1 MPGKAITITSGK
13 GGVGKTT
20 ITANLAVTLAAL
32 GRRVTAI
39 DTDIGLRN
47 LDIIMGMESRI
58 IYDIVDVAEG
68 KCHLLQALIRDRRL
82 PNLCL
87 LPASQTSDKTAI
99 SPEDMAAICRE
110 LKADNDFVL
119 IDSPAGIERGFQNA
133 IASADEIII
142 VTTPEVSA
150 VRSADRVI
158 GLIEMN
164 GKGPGRLIINRIKP
178 AMVKRGD
185 MLDTF
190 DVIEFLAIDLL
201 GVVPEDESIIVAAN
215 KGVPLAYEQSSKAGQ
230 AFRNIAR
237 RLTGEAVPFLSI
249 FEEPD
254 SLWNRLRRAFGPANP
269 ANPAQSAGRSTGPAQ
284 NAGRSTSRH

>member
-1 MPGKAITITSGK
+1 MAGKAITITSGK

-20 ITANLAVTLAAL
+20 LTANVAVSLAAL

-68 KCHLLQALIRDRRL
+68 KCHLLQALIHDKRL

-99 SPEDMAAICRE
+99 SPEDMAAICQE

-133 IASADEIII
+133 VTSADEIIV

-164 GKGPGRLIINRIKP
+164 GKGPGRLVINRIKP

-215 KGVPLAYEQSSKAGQ
+215 KGIPLAYEKSPMASR
-230 AFRNIAR
+230 AFHNIAR
-237 RLTGEAVPFLSI
+237 RLIGETVPFLAI
-249 FEEPD
+249 FEERD
-254 SLWNRLRRAFGPANP
+254 TWWSRLRRAF
-269 ANPAQSAGRSTGPAQ
+269 RV
-284 NAGRSTSRH
+284 H

>member
-1 MPGKAITITSGK
+1 MSGRAITITSGK

-20 ITANLAVTLAAL
+20 ITANVAVTLAAL

-47 LDIIMGMESRI
+47 LDIVMGMESRI
-58 IYDIVDVAEG
+58 IYDIVDVAQG

-82 PNLCL
+82 PNLYL

-99 SPEDMAAICRE
+99 SPEDMTAICKE
-110 LKADNDFVL
+110 LKADYDFVL

-133 IASADEIII
+133 VASADEIIV

-164 GKGPGRLIINRIKP
+164 GKGPGRLIVNRIKP
-178 AMVKRGD
+178 AMVRRGD

-201 GVVPEDESIIVAAN
+201 GVVPEDESVIVAAN
-215 KGVPLAYEQSSKAGQ
+215 KGVPLAYEQSSIASQ
-230 AFRNIAR
+230 AFHNIAR
-237 RLTGEAVPFLSI
+237 RLIGEAVPFLSI

-254 SLWNRLRRAFGPANP
+254 TLWNRLRRTLRPAHR
-269 ANPAQSAGRSTGPAQ
+269 A
-284 NAGRSTSRH
+284 

>member
-1 MPGKAITITSGK
+1 MPGRAITVTSGK

-20 ITANLAVTLAAL
+20 ITANLAVALASL
-32 GRRVTAI
+32 GCRVTAI

-68 KCHLLQALIRDRRL
+68 KCHLLQALIRDKRL
-82 PNLCL
+82 PNLSL

-99 SPEDMAAICRE
+99 SPEDMVAICEE

-133 IASADEIII
+133 VVSADEVIV

-158 GLIEMN
+158 GLLEMS
-164 GKGPGRLIINRIKP
+164 GKGPGQLIINRIKA

-185 MLDTF
+185 MMDTF
-190 DVIEFLAIDLL
+190 DVIEFLAIGLL
-201 GVVPEDESIIVAAN
+201 GVIPEDEAVIIAAN
-215 KGVPLAYEQSSKAGQ
+215 KGIPLAFEPSVGASR
-230 AFRNIAR
+230 AFHNIAR
-237 RLTGEAVPFLSI
+237 RLLGETVPFLPI
-249 FEEPD
+249 FQEPD
-254 SLWNRLRRAFGPANP
+254 TLWHRLRRLLG
-269 ANPAQSAGRSTGPAQ
+269 
-284 NAGRSTSRH
+284 SR

>member
-1 MPGKAITITSGK
+1 MAGKTITITSGK

-20 ITANLAVTLAAL
+20 VTANLAVTLAAL

-58 IYDIVDVAEG
+58 IYDIVDVVEG
-68 KCHLLQALIRDRRL
+68 KCHLLQALVRDKRL
-82 PNLCL
+82 PNLHL

-99 SPEDMAAICRE
+99 APEDMIAICNE
-110 LKADNDFVL
+110 LRADNDFIL
-119 IDSPAGIERGFQNA
+119 IDCPAGIERGFQNA
-133 IASADEIII
+133 VASADEIII

-164 GKGPGRLIINRIKP
+164 GKGPSKLIINRIKP

-201 GVVPEDESIIVAAN
+201 GVVPEDELVIVAAN
-215 KGVPLAYEQSSKAGQ
+215 KGIPLAYEQAPLASR
-230 AFRNIAR
+230 AFHNIAR
-237 RLTGEAVPFLSI
+237 RLVGETVPFLSI

-254 SLWNRLRRAFGPANP
+254 TFWNRVRRAFRRA
-269 ANPAQSAGRSTGPAQ
+269 
-284 NAGRSTSRH
+284 

>member
-1 MPGKAITITSGK
+1 MSGRAITITSGK

-20 ITANLAVTLAAL
+20 ITANLAVALAAL

-68 KCHLLQALIRDRRL
+68 KCHLLQALIRDKRL
-82 PNLCL
+82 PNLYL

-99 SPEDMAAICRE
+99 SPEDMIAICME
-110 LKADNDFVL
+110 LKTSNDFVL
-119 IDSPAGIERGFQNA
+119 IDSPAGIEHGFQNA
-133 IASADEIII
+133 IASADDIVII
-142 VTTPEVSA
+142 TTPEVSA

-158 GLIEMN
+158 GLIEMK

-201 GVVPEDESIIVAAN
+201 GVVPEDESVIVAAN
-215 KGVPLAYEQSSKAGQ
+215 KGVPLAHEQSSMASQ
-230 AFRNIAR
+230 AFHNIAR
-237 RLTGEAVPFLSI
+237 RLIGEAVPFLAI

-254 SLWNRLRRAFGPANP
+254 TLWNRLRRAFRPADNV
-269 ANPAQSAGRSTGPAQ
+269 
-284 NAGRSTSRH
+284 GRSTSRQ

>member
-1 MPGKAITITSGK
+1 MPGKTITITSGK

-20 ITANLAVTLAAL
+20 VTANLAVTLATL

-68 KCHLLQALIRDRRL
+68 KCHLLQALIRDKRL
-82 PNLCL
+82 PNLHL

-99 SPEDMAAICRE
+99 SPEDMAAICME
-110 LKADNDFVL
+110 LRADNDFVL

-164 GKGPGRLIINRIKP
+164 GKGPSRLVINRIKP
-178 AMVKRGD
+178 EMVKRGD

-190 DVIEFLAIDLL
+190 DVIEFLAVDLI
-201 GVVPEDESIIVAAN
+201 GVVPDDESVIVAAN
-215 KGVPLAYEQSSKAGQ
+215 KGIPLAYDQSSMASR
-230 AFRNIAR
+230 AFHNIAR
-237 RLTGEAVPFLSI
+237 RLTGETVPFLPI

-254 SLWNRLRRAFGPANP
+254 TVWSRIRRAF
-269 ANPAQSAGRSTGPAQ
+269 RL
-284 NAGRSTSRH
+284 H